1 MPDKIL
7 LIIVMDI
14 TIIMNLMLREWAM
27 TILELLVLQE
37 HLRNNMIHMGNQD
50 MLQNKEEMII
60 KPNNIMLLCN

>member
-27 TILELLVLQE
+27 TIPELLVLQE